1 MRYLQWALL
10 ATSGW
15 LTGAL
20 ASEVGSMTNSTSTE
34 IETAPPVKAATDYP
48 SATAS
53 RDPSAESS
61 TSLVASLIATGSDVD
76 ESLVGHTADHAIEPS
91 LGADGYSTGLPSFEE
106 WRKQAHS
113 VGTDPSV
120 VPSSPSCDPAIESS
134 CEPIQAEAVAPLV
147 PGIPATTTASTVSAT
162 HSPARETKSPADT
175 IIRPGTAS
183 DLTEVKGRF
192 NHASVDCAAVVIKAN
207 PEAKGSSA
215 ILTNSK
221 EKYML
226 NPCSASR
233 FVIIELCDD
242 ILIDAIAIAN
252 FEFFSSTFKE
262 FTVQV
267 TDRYPPKHNQ
277 WKPLGRFQAKN
288 SRETQIFLVRDP
300 IMWTRFIRID
310 FVTHYGSEYY
320 CPVSMVRVYGNT
332 IMEQYKK
339 EEEDLVAGI
348 DEPLDS
354 LLPASRPDPQPKPW
368 IDPPPPPPP
377 ATTAAAPKT
386 ASHLDPSQT
395 LKSYWDR
402 LDSIMNDDG
411 PTSDVFAERP
421 ELNMPISASLPR
433 MPFDQ
438 PVSEGSTPASG
449 GDAEDS
455 IPESGFDS
463 FPDGLTPPIEGGD
476 PLDID
481 GEAES
486 TRSEMDPEEGES
498 TTTSTPT
505 YRPPP
510 SSGGTQ
516 ESIFKT
522 IMKRLGW
529 LDRNLTLTYQYLEQQ
544 SHAINDVLTK
554 IDYSHHQQ
562 LQQAFSYLNSTTTKQ
577 IQALKITCEEIWKAI
592 IFDVE
597 DYEHKSRKEIEDIH
611 TRLHYLTQELIFEKR
626 MRIAQLI
633 LLLVVILVIGLSKAL
648 KVVAPPALP
657 EDKKDK

>member
-1 MRYLQWALL
+1 
-10 ATSGW
+10 
-15 LTGAL
+15 
-20 ASEVGSMTNSTSTE
+20 
-34 IETAPPVKAATDYP
+34 
-48 SATAS
+48 
-53 RDPSAESS
+53 
-61 TSLVASLIATGSDVD
+61 
-76 ESLVGHTADHAIEPS
+76 
-91 LGADGYSTGLPSFEE
+91 
-106 WRKQAHS
+106 
-113 VGTDPSV
+113 
-120 VPSSPSCDPAIESS
+120 
-134 CEPIQAEAVAPLV
+134 
-147 PGIPATTTASTVSAT
+147 
-162 HSPARETKSPADT
+162 
-175 IIRPGTAS
+175 
-183 DLTEVKGRF
+183 KGRF

-411 PTSDVFAERP
+411 PTSD
-421 ELNMPISASLPR
+421 
-433 MPFDQ
+433 
-438 PVSEGSTPASG
+438 
-449 GDAEDS
+449 
-455 IPESGFDS
+455 
-463 FPDGLTPPIEGGD
+463 
-476 PLDID
+476 
-481 GEAES
+481 
-486 TRSEMDPEEGES
+486 GES

-633 LLLVVILVIGLSKAL
+633 LLLVVILVI
-648 KVVAPPALP
+648 
-657 EDKKDK
+657 